1 MLQDNLVNKVTAD
14 ALAPCITKSPAAMV
28 LYKQDKQVLVFW
40 MEKFQLPEHSQCSEI
55 RQVTNID
62 GLVQDCSN
70 SIANALELLQS
81 CTKPSN
87 YIFYVFS
94 EKYSITDMSILPL
107 LFDTGCQVDYLV
119 IPQRYMKQSSW
130 WASLTLCNISS
141 GSVLP
146 YPH

>member
-1 MLQDNLVNKVTAD
+1 MLQDKLVNTIAAD
-14 ALAPCITKSPAAMV
+14 TLAPRITKSPAAMV

-87 YIFYVFS
+87 YIF
-94 EKYSITDMSILPL
+94 MLPQKNTASL
-107 LFDTGCQVDYLV
+107 MWVYCQRSGYWLSGWL
-119 IPQRYMKQSSW
+119 PCHPKRYMKQSSW

-146 YPH
+146 